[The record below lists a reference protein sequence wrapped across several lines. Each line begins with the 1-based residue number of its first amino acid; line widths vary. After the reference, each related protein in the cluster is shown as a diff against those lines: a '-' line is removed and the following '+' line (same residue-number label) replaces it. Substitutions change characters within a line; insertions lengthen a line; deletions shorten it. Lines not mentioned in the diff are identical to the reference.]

1 MSQRTETLR
10 AELSD
15 LDERLKLAYNLHQQ
29 AKSTFGRF
37 EGAAGS
43 PLWHKLRG
51 EVDSTLTHSK
61 VLEACWHRTKAAL
74 LEQQNA
80 DKG

>member
-1 MSQRTETLR
+1 MSLRTEKLR
-10 AELSD
+10 DELAD
-15 LDERLKLAYNLHQQ
+15 LDERLRLAYNLHQQ

-37 EGAAGS
+37 EGPAGS
-43 PLWHKLRG
+43 PLWHKLRA

-74 LEQQNA
+74 LDQQA
-80 DKG
+80 KEV